1 MENQD
6 WATRPPGRR
15 AVADRGPP
23 GCRGPWAVGRGPWA
37 VGRGPWA
44 VGRGPWAVGRGPWV
58 TGGGPPGQRGPWAV
72 GRGPVFSKTQ
82 EKRGARPPRP
92 LP

>member
-1 MENQD
+1 MVNELELAAVHFTHQNPIQICACARIYRWIKTMENQD

-23 GCRGPWAVGRGPWA
+23 GCRGPWAVGRGPWT

-44 VGRGPWAVGRGPWV
+44 VGRGPRAC
-58 TGGGPPGQRGPWAV
+58 
-72 GRGPVFSKTQ
+72 F
-82 EKRGARPPRP
+82 
-92 LP
+92 